1 MINELEEIQAL
12 FDEFYLIEEP
22 LKNEVKESENPIKIN
37 FEGGNKTGLV
47 FVFENPLSDA
57 DKEMI
62 HNLVHKAMKLT
73 MEDVALIYLHTMK
86 GVSYEQ
92 MINVINGN
100 KVIVWGAFEWISE
113 SVGAI
118 NKYEVTPYRKSTLI
132 SVDVVSAFMNNV
144 PLKTVLWNSIQ
155 SLIKQG

>member
-1 MINELEEIQAL
+1 MINELEEIKAL
-12 FDEFYLIEEP
+12 FDEFYLIDEP

-47 FVFENPLSDA
+47 FVFENSLSDA

-62 HNLVHKAMKLT
+62 HNLIHKAIKLT
-73 MEDVALIYLHTMK
+73 MEDVALIDLSTIK

-92 MINVINGN
+92 MINVIKGK
-100 KVIVWGAFEWISE
+100 KVIVWGAFDWISE

-118 NKYEVTPYRKSTLI
+118 PKYEVSLFKQSSLI
-132 SVDVVSAFMNNV
+132 SVDSVSTFLNNV
-144 PLKTVLWNSIQ
+144 PLKTTLWNSIQ
-155 SLIKQG
+155 SLVKQ